1 MVRARRIGA
10 ADRTTGGATEDTKA
24 GLSGDP
30 GDVRGMNAEVGEIK
44 VVDIQ
49 PGEIRVVDV
58 QLGESRIADARPGEP
73 GSTAP
78 RPSWAKDPATGPD
91 GTRVA
96 RARQEPQRAS
106 QRGTRPGPHP
116 ESQQGS
122 QQGSSTATY
131 ARLAWDAVTVGAEA
145 SPPAADRQASDE
157 PVSDQ
162 LLSDQPVPD
171 QQVSERSA
179 AGQQAFDRT
188 MSDRRISDRQAP
200 GPVDAVAALGPVHD
214 QVGDQVGEQLGEPV
228 VADRTPAAP
237 AAPVGADPVKALM
250 HRHRQLCERAVDPLE
265 IAAALEAHGVTDR
278 TATHFR
284 HRDVFSLAEEMY
296 ARVPRAG
303 DTAPRPET
311 PDTPKAHADWAVL
324 TLLPGALCA
333 AVVTGL
339 RYTEGRPRLA
349 VTVVGVLAVALAVR
363 AARSRGPLHATRPWS
378 PTPSTRAWTYWLVAY
393 ALLGDGLLAAA
404 VEGGPD
410 GPPTGSP
417 DSSWPIALASVM
429 ALSAACAPAAWCAHL
444 FTVRA
449 RRRLATSRA
458 LEDFASSVK
467 PLLLGVFALFL
478 CVLGGLLALSGAV
491 LDEQAA
497 YAGAGALGALL
508 LLARLLTVHG
518 FRHAPAVML
527 AAAGVAEA
535 LALLSVFASRLPG
548 CAALAV
554 PVETVADAWGVGAIP
569 ALGCGAAALVLLLH
583 ATRTL
588 TRASAHAV
596 HGDMP

>member
-1 MVRARRIGA
+1 MSARRNGQA
-10 ADRTTGGATEDTKA
+10 NRTTGGATDGTET
-24 GLSGDP
+24 GQLGDL

-49 PGEIRVVDV
+49 PGETRVVDV
-58 QLGESRIADARPGEP
+58 QLGESRIADVRPGEP
-73 GSTAP
+73 RSAGL
-78 RPSWAKDPATGPD
+78 RPSWAKDTATRPD
-91 GTRVA
+91 ESTRVA
-96 RARQEPQRAS
+96 HTRQES
-106 QRGTRPGPHP
+106 QPG
-116 ESQQGS
+116 SRQGS
-122 QQGSSTATY
+122 RSGLSESEQGLRQGSSTATY
-131 ARLAWDAVTVGAEA
+131 ARLAWDAVTVPAEA
-145 SPPAADRQASDE
+145 PPPAEDRQVSG
-157 PVSDQ
+157 PVETA
-162 LLSDQPVPD
+162 V
-171 QQVSERSA
+171 
-179 AGQQAFDRT
+179 
-188 MSDRRISDRQAP
+188 AP
-200 GPVDAVAALGPVHD
+200 GSIQGLAAEELREQP
-214 QVGDQVGEQLGEPV
+214 GDQLGEPV
-228 VADRTPAAP
+228 VDDRAP
-237 AAPVGADPVKALM
+237 AVSRGAADPVKALM
-250 HRHRQLCERAVDPLE
+250 YRHRELCERAVDPLE

-333 AVVTGL
+333 AVVTGV

-349 VTVVGVLAVALAVR
+349 VTVVGVLAVAFAVR

-393 ALLGDGLLAAA
+393 ALLGDGLIAAA
-404 VEGGPD
+404 IEGGPD
-410 GPPTGSP
+410 GPPTGSS
-417 DSSWPIALASVM
+417 DSSWPIALSSVL

-444 FTVRA
+444 FAVRA

-458 LEDFASSVK
+458 LEEFASSVK

-478 CVLGGLLALSGAV
+478 CVLGGLLALCGAV
-491 LDEQAA
+491 LDEPVA
-497 YAGAGALGALL
+497 YAGTGALGALL

-535 LALLSVFASRLPG
+535 AALLSVFGSRLPG
-548 CAALAV
+548 CEALAV
-554 PVETVADAWGVGAIP
+554 PVETVVDAWGAGAIP
-569 ALGCGAAALVLLLH
+569 ALVCGAAGLVLLLH

-588 TRASAHAV
+588 TRASAHAA
-596 HGDMP
+596 HGDAP